1 MLRSRTAMLL
11 LLAPLSAF
19 AFLPNQ
25 PASRNPSTTSVFM
38 ADSVETGTNLVLTG
52 NNIELTTALE
62 EYTQKRIGGLLEK
75 LGGGGL
81 VRECEVHL
89 SVSKNPK
96 VKNGHRVDCTTS
108 LKGLTVHCK
117 EERPDMY
124 ASIDAA
130 AKALASKLQKY
141 RSRRNE
147 GYHAGNSMGQDLMD
161 ALEAMELDS
170 TAEEDEDVAT
180 DLAYAEKDF
189 IDVNAPNLMKVN
201 SFDLENAIPINEAI
215 FALDYVDHDFFVF
228 KNEETG
234 KPSVVYKRNAG
245 GVGLIEIP

>member
-1 MLRSRTAMLL
+1 MLL
-11 LLAPLSAF
+11 LLAPLSVSAF
-19 AFLPNQ
+19 TGHSYPA
-25 PASRNPSTTSVFM
+25 ASRNPSTTAVFM
-38 ADSVETGTNLVLTG
+38 ADSVDTGTNLVLTG
-52 NNIELTTALE
+52 NNIDLTPALE
-62 EYTQKRIGGLLEK
+62 DYAQKRIGGLLEK
-75 LGGGGL
+75 LGGGGI

-124 ASIDAA
+124 ASIDAT

-147 GYHAGNSMGQDLMD
+147 GYHAGNSMGQDLMN
-161 ALEAMELDS
+161 ALEAIELED
-170 TAEEDEDVAT
+170 TAEEDDDVAA
-180 DLAYAEKDF
+180 DIMYAEQDF

-201 SFDLENAIPINEAI
+201 SYDLENAIPINEAI

-234 KPSVVYKRNAG
+234 KASIVYKRNAG

>member
-1 MLRSRTAMLL
+1 MTRSSTFLLL
-11 LLAPLSAF
+11 LLAPLSAS
-19 AFLPNQ
+19 AFTVLP
-25 PASRNPSTTSVFM
+25 SLRNPSTTAVFM
-38 ADSVETGTNLVLTG
+38 SEAVETTGTNLVLTG
-52 NNIELTTALE
+52 NNIELTPALQ
-62 EYTQKRIGGLLEK
+62 EYAQKRIGGLLEK
-75 LGGGGL
+75 LGGGI

-117 EERPDMY
+117 EEQPDMY

-130 AKALASKLQKY
+130 AKALQSKLGKY
-141 RSRRNE
+141 RSRRND
-147 GYHAGNSMGQDLMD
+147 GHHGGNSMGQDLMD
-161 ALEAMELDS
+161 VLSAMELDD
-170 TAEEDEDVAT
+170 AADEDAAVEA
-180 DLAYAEKDF
+180 DLMYADVDF
-189 IDVNAPNLMKVN
+189 IDASAPNLMKVN
-201 SFDLENAIPINEAI
+201 SYDLENAIPINEAI

-245 GVGLIEIP
+245 GIGLVEM